1 MKVYLSSDFCTDIV
15 IHNLYVFV
23 NFIVI
28 FALCKLLILK
38 SFINDVLFIN
48 SFIFLSYNAQ
58 TVIPQ
63 SQYIFKMHFPFVQFL
78 KTIFFFNK
86 LYLDY

>member
-1 MKVYLSSDFCTDIV
+1 MKVYLSFDFCTDIV
-15 IHNLYVFV
+15 FHNLYVFV

-48 SFIFLSYNAQ
+48 SFILLSYNAQ

-63 SQYIFKMHFPFVQFL
+63 SRYIFKMHFSFVLFL
-78 KTIFFFNK
+78 KTIFLNK

>member
-1 MKVYLSSDFCTDIV
+1 MKVYLPFDFCTDIV
-15 IHNLYVFV
+15 FHNLYVFV

-48 SFIFLSYNAQ
+48 SFILLSYNAQ
-58 TVIPQ
+58 TIIPQ
-63 SQYIFKMHFPFVQFL
+63 SQYIFKMNFSFVLFL
-78 KTIFFFNK
+78 KTIFLNK